1 MGTLVLFLFL
11 SLFSPS
17 WQWVVAPMAVGG
29 ETGGVQRL
37 GTVGSAAGGSG
48 SVASGGEGLH

>member
-1 MGTLVLFLFL
+1 
-11 SLFSPS
+11 
-17 WQWVVAPMAVGG
+17 MAVGG